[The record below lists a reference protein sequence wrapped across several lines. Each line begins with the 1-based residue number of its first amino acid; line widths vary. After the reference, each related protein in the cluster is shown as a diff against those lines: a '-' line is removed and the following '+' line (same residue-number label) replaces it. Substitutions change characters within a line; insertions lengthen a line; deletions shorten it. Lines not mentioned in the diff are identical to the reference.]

1 MKQLKVI
8 LMTMLAVGLF
18 AACSSDDDSELSDVE
33 RSLVGYWHEV
43 EHYESS
49 VQKPVESIHV
59 LEFRPDRK
67 CISYRNGQEESTSQ
81 FWTKPTK
88 DGNSYYLYNNPDKE
102 FYMTLTK
109 SFEIVG
115 NKLTIWNVGC
125 FSSSKY
131 VYRRITGIVG
141 VNPVVVQSTEIINK

>member
-67 CISYRNGQEESTSQ
+67 CISYRNGQEEGTTVFYAIPIEGSNGYYFNGDYSNSTFSI
-81 FWTKPTK
+81 
-88 DGNSYYLYNNPDKE
+88 
-102 FYMTLTK
+102 
-109 SFEIVG
+109 SFEIEG
-115 NKLTIWNVGC
+115 SNLTFWQIGC
-125 FSSSKY
+125 FNLSKY
-131 VYRRITGIVG
+131 VYRRIPSLAAA
-141 VNPVVVQSTEIINK
+141 NPVVVQSTEIINK